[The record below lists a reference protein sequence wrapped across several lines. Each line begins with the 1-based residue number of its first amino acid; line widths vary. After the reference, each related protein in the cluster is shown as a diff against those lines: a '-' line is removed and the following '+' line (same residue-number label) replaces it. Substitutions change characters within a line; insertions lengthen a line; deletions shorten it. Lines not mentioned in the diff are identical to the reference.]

1 MSKKPRVLKL
11 KPYLNLDAMRPRA
24 ADMARYALRLTR
36 PFAGQ
41 ADDPIELP
49 DDEALAALE
58 AWTLEAD
65 CPRWLRDRYRR
76 HNKRRDTGGGGTR
89 PTPNGL
95 TDGEEAPKEEPV
107 AGVQLSAKIV
117 PLSIL
122 DREAVQRHGL
132 PGWDGPGDKEGK
144 QLSVLGAMAAYQGR
158 QPNALCLKELLS
170 AFGVTPMPKTQFLR
184 MQALVLYVLRKDL
197 LPFEKKGA
205 GIMKEGLPVK
215 VLRAAAEIWRRTHPP
230 PQTPPKALKDVDPK
244 APYAELW
251 NGLKRP
257 TPS

>member
-1 MSKKPRVLKL
+1 METQDVIEKYRERMQLKYAGGADLAKISLWRFASAFEVRAGCVCGPSKKPRVLKL

-89 PTPNGL
+89 PTPNGV

-107 AGVQLSAKIV
+107 AVGQLSAKTV
-117 PLSIL
+117 PLNIL

-132 PGWDGPGDKEGK
+132 PG
-144 QLSVLGAMAAYQGR
+144 
-158 QPNALCLKELLS
+158 
-170 AFGVTPMPKTQFLR
+170 
-184 MQALVLYVLRKDL
+184 
-197 LPFEKKGA
+197 
-205 GIMKEGLPVK
+205 
-215 VLRAAAEIWRRTHPP
+215 
-230 PQTPPKALKDVDPK
+230 
-244 APYAELW
+244 
-251 NGLKRP
+251 
-257 TPS
+257 